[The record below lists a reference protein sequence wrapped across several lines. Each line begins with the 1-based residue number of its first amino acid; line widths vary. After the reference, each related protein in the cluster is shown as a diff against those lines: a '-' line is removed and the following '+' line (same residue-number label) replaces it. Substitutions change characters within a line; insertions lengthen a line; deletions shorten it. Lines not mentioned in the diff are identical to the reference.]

1 VIPPGRCAPN
11 PGCWAAAQRREWC
24 ASPILRLSAVDATLH
39 RTRSDVN
46 PIVSTGT
53 AGATHAWCP
62 AEMTPCIGPR
72 GCPGAVSIAVC
83 RQSQP
88 AVRAP
93 LSCPAAGRDE
103 RRAIRAEV
111 RPGSP
116 SGWPGRSSARRED
129 ASRAGWASF
138 SSPLP
143 SNRFQNPSDV
153 SLPARLDRSL
163 RCRMLREPQT
173 VTHPG
178 QTRVPVARAAM
189 SVLALPVRSVPCGVF
204 PSSSPVSVADG

>member
-1 VIPPGRCAPN
+1 MMCRGDQAFGDRVEPFGLHVIPPGRCAPN

-116 SGWPGRSSARRED
+116 PGWSGRSSARRED
-129 ASRAGWASF
+129 ASRAGSASL
-138 SSPLP
+138 SCTLS
-143 SNRFQNPSDV
+143 RFQKWAEATTGSIAILCRQIERGA
-153 SLPARLDRSL
+153 SARFQR
-163 RCRMLREPQT
+163 P
-173 VTHPG
+173 
-178 QTRVPVARAAM
+178 
-189 SVLALPVRSVPCGVF
+189 
-204 PSSSPVSVADG
+204 